1 LQFFQQH
8 SALLVQIEM
17 SKHIR
22 PVFAVTETA
31 VFLTAVETV
40 ARSNL
45 RDRDG

>member
-8 SALLVQIEM
+8 GVLLVQIEM

-31 VFLTAVETV
+31 TFLAAVETAGAV
-40 ARSNL
+40 TALARP
-45 RDRDG
+45 